1 MKSQHLGADAALL
14 RTQLRFRFL
23 SVTPRG
29 CWQREVEVGG
39 WEVSPWTRGSGWDNS
54 TWLEITIRRQKHTK
68 VKVGW
73 GGLAQDPAAQ
83 TKVTKYQWVKVK
95 VTDRQH
101 ICIRQDPIVEETQK
115 SSDRPGWPA
124 PFVTHSQRPE
134 ETDRYTWISAT
145 RSCSLTHKLHC
156 PFHLRHPVPCQLFI
170 SPPAS
175 LAPMPSP
182 LGQWSIR
189 SLRTESTQT
198 YGGWLDILNQ
208 TINTTSAPVAVS
220 FHSHQINQSG
230 WTCPL
235 NSQLVNSSVMS

>member
-1 MKSQHLGADAALL
+1 MLAAWSGS
-14 RTQLRFRFL
+14 RR
-23 SVTPRG
+23 
-29 CWQREVEVGG
+29 VGG
-39 WEVSPWTRGSGWDNS
+39 IAMNEGQRLGQFYLTGDHNQTTETHQGEGRM
-54 TWLEITIRRQKHTK
+54 RRPRT
-68 VKVGW
+68 G
-73 GGLAQDPAAQ
+73 PAAQ

-124 PFVTHSQRPE
+124 PFVTHSQRPG